1 MKKPTILTYDIGT
14 SSLKASLWDWE
25 GQVIQT
31 YQESYSTDLGS
42 RGEATQNPEDWLQAV
57 IEATSKIV
65 ETGVVDYTIE
75 AIGFTGQMS
84 GCLLV
89 DAAGQPLYP
98 AMTWQDRSFADDM
111 DEMAGIMSLSQFFS
125 ITGQRLEANL
135 PIAKLLWIKKNHP
148 KILDHNCRMI
158 QAQDWLVAQLTGNIV
173 TDISN
178 ASGTGLLDIQS
189 LQWSQEI
196 CERYDIPMT
205 ILPEAVKSASIVG
218 HLTSKAAGQLKLL
231 SGIPI
236 VVGGGDGPVSALGL
250 GITKKGQGY
259 CQLGTS
265 AWVSTYNDKPVTDV
279 DSGLMNYAY
288 VGNKPGFVPT
298 GSMQSAGHSMLWAQ
312 NILEQPSLK
321 RYPDSSMPYYFP
333 YILGER
339 SPYWFNESRG
349 AFMQLSATHT
359 QSDMY
364 TAVLEGVA
372 FQLRTI
378 ISRFKELQLIHD
390 QPLLFSGGIFSNEAA
405 AHIVAQALEEDIQVL
420 ENPISTTSLGAFYLA
435 KAALQQQDPLL
446 LAASPK
452 SHSVSGVDQTGIVTE
467 RYNSYVKWANQ
478 IANN

>member
-14 SSLKASLWDWE
+14 SSLKASLWDWQ
-25 GQVIQT
+25 GQVIQSFR
-31 YQESYSTDLGS
+31 ESYSTDFGPM
-42 RGEATQNPEDWLQAV
+42 GEATQKPEDWMQAV
-57 IEATSKIV
+57 VGATSKIG
-65 ETGVVDYTIE
+65 ETSTVDYTIE

-89 DAAGQPLYP
+89 DTEGQVLYP
-98 AMTWQDRSFADDM
+98 AMTWQDRSYADDM
-111 DEMAGIMSLSQFFS
+111 GEITEIMSLSQFFS

-148 KILDHNCRMI
+148 KILDNNCRMI
-158 QAQDWLVAQLTGNIV
+158 QAQDWLVAQFTGNIV

-178 ASGTGLLDIQS
+178 ASGTGLLDINA

-196 CERYDIPMT
+196 CERFDIPIT

-218 HLTSKAAGQLKLL
+218 HLTSKAASHLNLL
-231 SGIPI
+231 SGIPV

-265 AWVSTYNDKPVTDV
+265 AWVSTFNDKPIMDV

-312 NILEQPSLK
+312 NILEQASLK
-321 RYPDSSMPYYFP
+321 TYPNVSMPYYFP
-333 YILGER
+333 YLLGER

-349 AFMQLSATHT
+349 AFMKLSATHT

-364 TAVLEGVA
+364 TAVLEGVT

-378 ISRFKELQLIHD
+378 ISRFKELQLIND
-390 QPLLFSGGIFSNEAA
+390 QPLLFSGGIFSNNEAA
-405 AHIVAQALEEDIQVL
+405 QIVARALEEDIHVL
-420 ENPISTTSLGAFYLA
+420 ENPISSTSLGAFYLA
-435 KAALQQQDPLL
+435 KAALQHKDPLL

-452 SHSVSGVDQTGIVTE
+452 SHTVSGIDQTGIVNE
-467 RYNSYVKWANQ
+467 RYNSYVKWANH
-478 IANN
+478 IAND